1 MGRLGE
7 RRAASLNAATAPGQ
21 QGPAAVLAGSAE
33 QAAPALLGAVVHAG
47 GVSIRLT
54 EVEAYGDA
62 SDPGSH
68 ARHGR
73 TARTAAMFGPPGT
86 LYVYFSYGMHWCV
99 NVVCAPVEVA
109 GAVLLRAGEVVD
121 GVERAAGRRPGA
133 AVRDWARGPARLA
146 RCLGLTGPDSGRRL
160 AVSWPAVPVAGWSS
174 GPRVGVAGAG
184 AGREWRFWLAGE
196 PTVSAYRA
204 AARPGGGGRAGSPG

>member
-1 MGRLGE
+1 MGGRQQW
-7 RRAASLNAATAPGQ
+7 RAVTLNAATFPGDP
-21 QGPAAVLAGSAE
+21 GPAAVLAGPVE

-86 LYVYFSYGMHWCV
+86 LYVYFTYGMHWCV
-99 NVVCAPVEVA
+99 NVVCGPVEVA
-109 GAVLLRAGEVVD
+109 GAVLLRAGEVID

-133 AVRDWARGPARLA
+133 EARDWARGPARLA
-146 RCLGLTGPDSGRRL
+146 RCLALTGHDSGRRL
-160 AVSWPAVPVAGWSS
+160 AVSWPAAPVSNWSS

-184 AGREWRFWLAGE
+184 APRPWRFWVAGE
-196 PTVSAYRA
+196 PTVSTYRAGRA
-204 AARPGGGGRAGSPG
+204 AARRGR